1 MSSVGV
7 PSSCVTGIRRIS
19 ELQFGCFLRWSLIA
33 EVDRYKIA
41 IGETEGQCAQGNGS
55 MTEIACIVLAAGM
68 GTRMRSSLPKV
79 LHKAAGRSL
88 VGHVITA
95 ANELGA
101 ARIVVV
107 VGDSAEA
114 IQQEANRFAPHAGFV
129 VQSPACGTA
138 DAVSKALS
146 ALDGFVGTV
155 LVLFGADPLMTQQTL
170 EKMTALIAG
179 GSRLGVLGFNAENP
193 SGYGRLLTGESNKV
207 TAIREH
213 ADATDEE
220 RAITLCNS
228 GIMAF
233 DANLLRELLPKIGND
248 NAKGEYYLT
257 DIVGLANSAGEH
269 VALVTCPQQETLGVN
284 TRAELALVET
294 EFQRRY
300 REKAMAEGATLIAP
314 ETVFLSA
321 DSKIGTDVIIEPNVV
336 IGQGVSIGSGSTIRS
351 FCHIE
356 NAQIGECVELGPYA
370 RIRPGTQLA
379 QNVKIGNFVEVK
391 NANIEQGAKVNHLS
405 YVGDARVGEKANVG
419 AGTITCNYDGFF
431 KHHTD
436 IGAAAFIG
444 SNSALVAPV
453 KVGDGAYVGT
463 GSVITKDVG
472 AGDLALGRSRQEARE
487 GWATRY
493 NRIQSERKNKAS
505 MTKKKRD

>member
-1 MSSVGV
+1 
-7 PSSCVTGIRRIS
+7 
-19 ELQFGCFLRWSLIA
+19 
-33 EVDRYKIA
+33 
-41 IGETEGQCAQGNGS
+41 
-55 MTEIACIVLAAGM
+55 MTDIACIVLAAGR
-68 GTRMRSSLPKV
+68 GTRMCSQLPKV
-79 LHKAAGRSL
+79 LHKAAGRTL
-88 VGHVITA
+88 VGHVVNA

-101 ARIVVV
+101 ARTVVV
-107 VGDSAEA
+107 VGDGAEA
-114 IQQEANRFAPHAGFV
+114 IQHEVRGYSAHADIV

-138 DAVSKALS
+138 DAVSKALP
-146 ALDGFVGTV
+146 ALDGFEGTV

-170 EKMTALIAG
+170 GRMSAAIAN

-193 SGYGRLLTGESNKV
+193 SGYGRLLTRNSSEV

-228 GIMAF
+228 GVMAF
-233 DANLLRELLPKIGND
+233 DANLLRELLPNIGND

-257 DIVGLANSAGEH
+257 DIVGLANRVGENIS
-269 VALVTCPQQETLGVN
+269 LVTCPEQETLGVN
-284 TRAELALVET
+284 TRAELARVEA

-300 REKAMAEGATLIAP
+300 REKAMSQGATMIAP

-321 DSKIGTDVIIEPNVV
+321 DSIIGSDVVIEPNVV
-336 IGQGVSIGSGSTIRS
+336 IGQGVSIGSGSTIHS

-356 NAQIGECVELGPYA
+356 YAKIGEGVELGPYA

-391 NANIEQGAKVNHLS
+391 NANIEEGAKVNHLS
-405 YVGDARVGEKANVG
+405 YVGDARVGEKANIG

-431 KHHTD
+431 KHRTD
-436 IGAAAFIG
+436 IGAGAFIG

-453 KVGDGAYVGT
+453 KIGEGAYVGS
-463 GSVITKDVG
+463 GSVITKDVEAG
-472 AGDLALGRSRQEARE
+472 ALALARGSQEVRE

-493 NRIQSERKNKAS
+493 NRLQGERKHKAS
-505 MTKKKRD
+505 VDGKKKD